1 MNEIEEAIITG
12 MDIDTTWMYMPK
24 IPKRIKR
31 ESTKDKKTIDNNI
44 KRQYNYSMKYKL
56 FDTLYTN
63 EMLLT
68 ILPFNTGYL
77 LKEDDKPCESSVMIA
92 MILQGLDHSMH
103 PHKAAT
109 DPYRN

>member
-44 KRQYNYSMKYKL
+44 KR
-56 FDTLYTN
+56 
-63 EMLLT
+63 
-68 ILPFNTGYL
+68 
-77 LKEDDKPCESSVMIA
+77 
-92 MILQGLDHSMH
+92 
-103 PHKAAT
+103 
-109 DPYRN
+109 